1 MNSSSRPLR
10 YLGSLLLTGVLLSLM
25 LAGTAGSQN
34 IDFEQLDEK
43 IRSFSVLIDLKYEIS
58 FGIHTSEQQDR
69 YLGTIVSEDGLVLF
83 NGTALNSEATFS
95 SPGFTVKT
103 TPIRIEI
110 TTLDGD
116 NFAGEFVGIDQYTN
130 LGFLRILDSGD
141 RRFTAVEFST
151 GSNLKV
157 GDWLG
162 LYMLL
167 PEYIDPPLAADVGMV
182 SSLVRLPEEFALTV
196 GFNSLQLTSVLFD
209 EQLRPVGVLGTLL
222 DRSSGNSEGGGL
234 LDSFGGF
241 GLPLLGVITGERINR
256 IVADPPTRGEV
267 ERGWLGITL
276 QALTPDISE
285 YFELDLSGGI
295 IVNDIIKGSPADQA
309 GLLVQDIIWEL
320 NGRQIIVDRDENLA
334 IFQRSISELGPQAAV
349 ELSVLRQSVA
359 GMDTIHVLAT
369 LERAPIAA
377 TDALE
382 YENETLEFK
391 VRNMVFADYMRF
403 NLDEEDLRGVVVSE
417 LQSGGLANVGGLR
430 LGDVIQRIDDYPV
443 ISVDDASTALDQIEL
458 QRPSEVIFFVW
469 RANRTMFVNIK
480 TNWD

>member
-10 YLGSLLLTGVLLSLM
+10 YLGLLLTGMFLSIM
-25 LAGTAGSQN
+25 VAGTASGQN
-34 IDFEQLDEK
+34 FNFERLDEK

-69 YLGTIVSEDGLVLF
+69 YLGTIVTDDGLVLF

-116 NFAGEFVGIDQYTN
+116 SFAGEFVGVDQYTN
-130 LGFLRILDSGD
+130 LGFIRILDPGD
-141 RRFTAVEFST
+141 RQFTAVEFST
-151 GSNLKV
+151 ENNLKV
-157 GDWLG
+157 GDWVG

-167 PEYIDPPLAADVGMV
+167 PEYIDPPLAADVGMI
-182 SSLVRLPEEFALTV
+182 SSLVRSPEEFALTV
-196 GFNSLQLTSVLFD
+196 GFSSLQLTSVLFD
-209 EQLRPVGVLGTLL
+209 ERLRPVGVLGTLL
-222 DRSSGNSEGGGL
+222 DRSSGEGGGL

-241 GLPLLGVITGERINR
+241 GLPLLGVISGERINR
-256 IVADPPTRGEV
+256 IVADPPTKGEI

-285 YFELDLSGGI
+285 YFGLGLTGGI
-295 IVNDIIKGSPADQA
+295 IVNNIIKGSPADQA
-309 GLLVQDIIWEL
+309 GLLVKDIIWEL
-320 NGRQIIVDRDENLA
+320 NGRQITVDRDENLA
-334 IFQRSISELGPQAAV
+334 IFQRNISELGPQAAV
-349 ELSVLRQSVA
+349 ELSVLRRSET
-359 GMDTIHVLAT
+359 GMDTVRVLAT

-391 VRNMVFADYMRF
+391 VRNLVFADYMRF
-403 NLDEEDLRGVVVSE
+403 NLEEEDLKGVVVSE

-443 ISVDDASTALDQIEL
+443 ISVDDARASLDQIGL

-469 RANRTMFVNIK
+469 RASRTMFINIK